1 MSRSSLV
8 ILFFAVAF
16 AVAVIRSARKLRT
29 PERHTFAWLLVSI
42 VTAALAIWRQ
52 SIDAIAAAMGIYYP
66 PAALFFCV
74 CGGLLWLVYRLS
86 LQVGEQR
93 QRIERL
99 AQEVAILSASRTGQP
114 PSEAAPASAPP
125 AS

>member
-1 MSRSSLV
+1 MFRSSLIV
-8 ILFFAVAF
+8 IAFAAAFAF
-16 AVAVIRSARKLRT
+16 AVLRSARKLRT
-29 PERHTFAWLLVSI
+29 PERHTFAWLLVSA
-42 VTAALAIWRQ
+42 VTAALAIWRHA
-52 SIDAIAAAMGIYYP
+52 IDAIAAAMGIYYP

-99 AQEVAILSASRTGQP
+99 AQEVAILSATQTAAP
-114 PSEAAPASAPP
+114 EAAPAS
-125 AS
+125 SSSS

>member
-8 ILFFAVAF
+8 ILFFAAAF
-16 AVAVIRSARKLRT
+16 AVAVLRSARKLRT

-42 VTAALAIWRQ
+42 VTAALAIWRH
-52 SIDAIAAAMGIYYP
+52 SIDAIAEAMGIYYP

-74 CGGLLWLVYRLS
+74 CGALLWLVYRLS

-99 AQEVAILSASRTGQP
+99 AQEVAILSASRT
-114 PSEAAPASAPP
+114 EASTSDASPAS
-125 AS
+125 SSSSS